1 MSAKD
6 SITGG
11 LGLEEACFEQLK
23 EISRKKFSENDTI
36 SDALEAIAEDV
47 RDNTL
52 GEANLR
58 VSQYEKKLILAGYIS
73 GLIKSE
79 GKMKKLKMITSLI
92 LAARSGGIEEIEGGF
107 SGCIDLSEM
116 PKELQAL
123 LKGLLGGE

>member
-23 EISRKKFSENDTI
+23 EISRKKFSENNTI

-79 GKMKKLKMITSLI
+79 GKMKELKMITSLL
-92 LAARSGGIEEIEGGF
+92 LAYFELYKSGRNKTRLEGNH
-107 SGCIDLSEM
+107 SCIHPLYC
-116 PKELQAL
+116 LVVL
-123 LKGLLGGE
+123 